1 MKRIL
6 ALALALCFFS
16 LASSTVRADATFTV
30 DQAHP
35 WVGHMNVFDNP
46 LDGGAYLWGSGW
58 GVPDLVSIFDN
69 NADTLTLS
77 PNTIGDPNEYW
88 YECTGTGTA
97 PNCGSPGAT
106 GNKIMDAN
114 TYVSLPDN
122 TYGGQT
128 ITFQGT
134 VLANTLSGPHVAKAF
149 IRDFDP
155 SYGSYFESSVVLT
168 PGPFSIS
175 LALDPGAG
183 RHAQFGFNFNGP
195 NVWITDVAPF
205 GSVVVETVAA
215 AGVPGDFDGD
225 DDVDGRDFLLWQRD
239 TNAGSLADWQQ
250 NYGAGTSGLAAVTAV
265 PEPASLSLIAS
276 IVSLLVIR
284 RNR

>member
-6 ALALALCFFS
+6 AS
-16 LASSTVRADATFTV
+16 LLLLSAFASSSSTVRADVTFTI
-30 DQAHP
+30 DQAHT
-35 WVGHMNVFDNP
+35 WSGHMNVFDNP

-69 NADTLTLS
+69 DADTLTLS
-77 PNTIGDPNEYW
+77 PNTIGDANEYW

-97 PNCGSPGAT
+97 PNCGSPGAN

-114 TYVSLPDN
+114 TYVVLPDN

-134 VLANTLSGPHVAKAF
+134 VLSNSLTGPHVAKAF
-149 IRDFDP
+149 IRDFAPD
-155 SYGSYFESSVVLT
+155 YGSYFESAVVLE

-175 LALDPGAG
+175 LTIDPGVG

-195 NVWITDVAPF
+195 NVWVTDVAPF
-205 GSVVVETVAA
+205 GNVVLQTIAA
-215 AGVPGDFDGD
+215 AGTPGDFDGD
-225 DDVDGRDFLLWQRD
+225 SDVDGHDFLIWQRD
-239 TNAGSLADWQQ
+239 TSVGNLADWQA
-250 NYGAGTSGLAAVTAV
+250 NYGTGFGGLASVTSV
-265 PEPASLSLIAS
+265 PEPASLSLIAGLA
-276 IVSLLVIR
+276 SLLAFR
-284 RNR
+284 RSR

>member
-6 ALALALCFFS
+6 ASLLLLSAFAT
-16 LASSTVRADATFTV
+16 LASNVMADVTFTV
-30 DQAHP
+30 DQAHT
-35 WVGHMNVFDNP
+35 WSGHMNVFDNP

-114 TYVSLPDN
+114 TYVVLPDN

-134 VLANTLSGPHVAKAF
+134 VLSNSLSGPHVAKAF
-149 IRDFDP
+149 IRDFAPD
-155 SYGSYFESSVVLT
+155 YGSYNESAVVLT

-175 LALDPGAG
+175 LPIDPATG

-195 NVWITDVAPF
+195 NVWVTDVAPF
-205 GSVVVETVAA
+205 GNVVVQTIAA
-215 AGVPGDFDGD
+215 AGTPGDFDGD
-225 DDVDGRDFLLWQRD
+225 SDVDGRDFLIWQRD
-239 TNAGSLADWQQ
+239 TNVGSLADWQA
-250 NYGAGTSGLAAVTAV
+250 NYGTGTGSLAAVSSV
-265 PEPASLSLIAS
+265 PEPASLSLIAGLA
-276 IVSLLVIR
+276 SLFVIR